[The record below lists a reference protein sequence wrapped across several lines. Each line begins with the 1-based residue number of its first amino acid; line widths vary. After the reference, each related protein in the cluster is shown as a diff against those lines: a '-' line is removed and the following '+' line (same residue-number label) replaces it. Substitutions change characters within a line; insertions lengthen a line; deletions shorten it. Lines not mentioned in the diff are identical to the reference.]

1 MAEQR
6 AIESKGPGRM
16 EAWKRSNPPFWIR
29 DKDDFGRPL
38 NPDVL
43 SAAERIWERV
53 LYLAESKLNDRTR
66 AAEVLELAALAV
78 SRALRRRGREPIRDL
93 DAYLYW
99 ACTRRF
105 ARIAA
110 KESRVQFGH
119 EPGRLELIAANA
131 VDCGLDEFYDEV
143 QLKELLSCM
152 DARTRWLFALRCQG
166 YSWPETAKQMGYLNG
181 HSAEVQFWKGVRAA
195 RRRLSRRSAPKPPQS
210 PKEAD

>member
-1 MAEQR
+1 
-6 AIESKGPGRM
+6 M
-16 EAWKRSNPPFWIR
+16 EDWKRSNAPFWIR
-29 DKDDFGRPL
+29 DKDDFGRPVD
-38 NPDVL
+38 PDVL

-53 LYLAESKLNDRTR
+53 LYLAESKLKDRTR
-66 AAEVLELAALAV
+66 AAEVLELTALAV

-99 ACTRRF
+99 ACSRRF
-105 ARIAA
+105 ERIAA
-110 KESRVQFGH
+110 KESRVQFAH
-119 EPGRLELIAANA
+119 EPGHLELIAANPA
-131 VDCGLDEFYDEV
+131 DCWVDEFYDEV

-152 DARTRWLFALRCQG
+152 DPRTRRLFALRCQG
-166 YSWPETAKQMGYLNG
+166 YSWPETAEQMGYLNG